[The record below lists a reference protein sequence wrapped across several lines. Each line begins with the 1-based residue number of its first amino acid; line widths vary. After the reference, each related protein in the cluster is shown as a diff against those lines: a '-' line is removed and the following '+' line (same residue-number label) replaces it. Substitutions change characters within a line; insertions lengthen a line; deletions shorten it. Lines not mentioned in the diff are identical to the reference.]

1 MTDEITKEVEK
12 LSAFIEPPAVV
23 AGIELRPF
31 TAGSLMLLE
40 KTGNKLHQAGSNAPM
55 FDVLAY
61 IYLHSQPIA
70 DVIRA
75 STSMASWTEAV
86 EKFSFNVSITD
97 LVTTA
102 GKIGEIIQ
110 KSTVGLDY
118 TVEDSGSGTRP
129 NSAARPGSPATS

>member
-12 LSAFIEPPAVV
+12 LAAFVEPPDTV

-40 KTGNKLHQAGSNAPM
+40 KTGNKLHSSGKDAPM

-61 IYLHSQPIA
+61 IYMHSAPIRE
-70 DVIRA
+70 VQRA
-75 STSMASWTEAV
+75 AANIQSWTEAV
-86 EKFSFNVSITD
+86 ELFSFGVSISN
-97 LVTTA
+97 LITTA
-102 GKIGEIIQ
+102 GTIGDIIK

-118 TVEDSGSGTRP
+118 QVEDKGGENP
-129 NSAARPGSPATS
+129 NSDARRGSPAI